1 MTDPETRERGARPAV
16 ELVGVNDAF
25 TLLTDRVAGLSDPDA
40 RGATLLP
47 GWTRGHLLTHL
58 ARNADGQ
65 RRMVEGVLRDEVVEQ
80 YPGGDGQ
87 RAADIE
93 AGADRPIGELLV
105 DLHESQAALVDAWSR
120 VPDGAWG
127 RLTAARAGDRPV
139 RQGVMSRWRE
149 LLVHLVDLDVGIGPA
164 DLPPD
169 YLARDAGWLA
179 QHRATD
185 TWADAG

>member
-1 MTDPETRERGARPAV
+1 MSAMESDGGRPSRELDGI
-16 ELVGVNDAF
+16 DTAF
-25 TLLTDRVAGLSDPDA
+25 TRLADAVDGLTDDEA

-65 RRMVEGVLRDEVVEQ
+65 RRMVEGVLRDEVVDQ

-105 DLHESQAALVDAWSR
+105 DLHESQAALIDAWSR

-127 RLTAARAGDRPV
+127 RLTAARAGDRPA

-149 LLVHLVDLDVGIGPA
+149 ILVHLVDLDVGVGPA
-164 DLPPD
+164 DLPAD
-169 YLARDAGWLA
+169 YLARDADWLA